1 MIEADIT
8 VRRAGFTLESAFTSD
23 GGITALFGR
32 SGSGKTTLL
41 NAMAGLIRPDNG
53 HIRLDGQTL
62 FEAST
67 RIFLAPHR
75 RRIGLVFQDA
85 QLFPH
90 LTARQNLL
98 YGRFFNRRFFN
109 VAAGPKLDFDAVVGV
124 LGIGKLLERRPNAL
138 SGGEKQRVAI
148 GRALLASP
156 RLLLMDE
163 PLAALDTPRKL
174 EILPLI
180 ERVRDEMKVPIL
192 YVSHAV
198 EEVARLAARV
208 VVLEAGKVSRIGTPQ
223 EVLAPAPNSLLGP
236 LSNQRFETVS
246 LLEARVRSYDEH
258 YGLSTLDHPAGPIS
272 IPGRAGTPG
281 AKVRV
286 VVRGSDVSL
295 AMKRPGAVSI
305 RTMLAGEVKT
315 IDADD
320 GPVARVDLALS
331 GGDMLSAFITRN
343 AVDELGL
350 GQGDT
355 VLAMIKAASIDAR

>member
-41 NAMAGLIRPDNG
+41 NAMAGLIRPDSG

-98 YGRFFNRRFFN
+98 YGRFFNRSSS
-109 VAAGPKLDFDAVVGV
+109 PKLDFDAVVGV
-124 LGIGKLLERRPNAL
+124 LGIEKLLGRRPNAL
-138 SGGEKQRVAI
+138 SGGEKQRIAI

-223 EVLAPAPNSLLGP
+223 EVLAPAPDSLFGP
-236 LSNQRFETVS
+236 LSRQRFETVS
-246 LLEARVRSYDEH
+246 LLEARVRGYDEH

-272 IPGRAGTPG
+272 IPGRAGLPG
-281 AKVRV
+281 ARVRV

-295 AMKRPGAVSI
+295 AMKRPGSVSI
-305 RTMLAGEVKT
+305 RTMLGARVKAIVT
-315 IDADD
+315 DD
-320 GPVARVDLALS
+320 GPVARIDLTLT

-350 GQGDT
+350 GEGDT

>member
-1 MIEADIT
+1 MIEADII
-8 VRRAGFTLESAFTSD
+8 VRRAGFTLTSAFSSD

-32 SGSGKTTLL
+32 SGSGKTTVL
-41 NAMAGLIRPDNG
+41 NAMAGLVRPDSG
-53 HIRLDGQTL
+53 HIRLDGETL
-62 FEAST
+62 FEASS
-67 RIFLAPHR
+67 RIFLPPHR
-75 RRIGLVFQDA
+75 RRVGLVFQDA

-98 YGRFFNRRFFN
+98 YGRFFNRT
-109 VAAGPKLDFDAVVGV
+109 AGPRLDFDAVIGV
-124 LGIGKLLERRPNAL
+124 LGIEKLLGRRPNAL

-208 VVLEAGKVSRIGTPQ
+208 VVLEAGKVTRIGPPQ
-223 EVLAPAPNSLLGP
+223 EVLAPAVGP
-236 LSNQRFETVS
+236 VSGQRFETVS
-246 LLEARVRSYDEH
+246 LLQAKVRHYDEH
-258 YGLSTLDHPAGPIS
+258 YGLSTLDHPAGIIS
-272 IPGRAGTPG
+272 VPGRASPPG
-281 AKVRV
+281 ADVRV
-286 VVRGSDVSL
+286 VVRGSDVSI
-295 AMKRPGAVSI
+295 AMKRPGSVSI
-305 RTMLAGEVKT
+305 RTMLAATVKT
-315 IDADD
+315 IEADD
-320 GPVARVDLALS
+320 GPVARVDLTLT
-331 GGDMLSAFITRN
+331 GGDTLSAFITRN

-350 GQGDT
+350 GQGDD

>member
-1 MIEADIT
+1 MIDADII
-8 VRRAGFTLESAFTSD
+8 VRRAGFTLETAFTSD

-32 SGSGKTTLL
+32 SGSGKTTVL
-41 NAMAGLIRPDNG
+41 NAMAGLIRPDGG

-90 LTARQNLL
+90 LSARQNLV
-98 YGRFFNRRFFN
+98 YGRFFNR
-109 VAAGPKLDFDAVVGV
+109 AARPKLDFDVVVGV
-124 LGIGKLLERRPNAL
+124 LGLEALLDRRPHAL

-163 PLAALDTPRKL
+163 PLAALDAPRKL

-208 VVLEAGKVSRIGTPQ
+208 VVLEAGKVSRVGTPQ
-223 EVLAPAPNSLLGP
+223 EVLAPAAGP
-236 LSNQRFETVS
+236 VSSQRFETVS
-246 LLEARVRSYDEH
+246 LLQARVRGYDEQ

-272 IPGRAGTPG
+272 IPGRAGPPG
-281 AKVRV
+281 AGVRV
-286 VVRGSDVSL
+286 VVRGSDVSI
-295 AMKRPGAVSI
+295 AMKRPGSVSI
-305 RTMLAGEVKT
+305 RTMLAAEVTT
-315 IDADD
+315 IAADD
-320 GPVARVDLALS
+320 GPVARVDLALT
-331 GGDMLSAFITRN
+331 GGDRLSAFITRN

-350 GQGDT
+350 GQGDA

>member
-1 MIEADIT
+1 MIDADIT
-8 VRRAGFTLESAFTSD
+8 IRRAGFALEAAFTTD

-32 SGSGKTTLL
+32 SGSGKTTFL
-41 NAMAGLIRPDNG
+41 NAVAVLLR
-53 HIRLDGQTL
+53 
-62 FEAST
+62 
-67 RIFLAPHR
+67 PHR
-75 RRIGLVFQDA
+75 RHVGLVFQDA

-90 LTARQNLL
+90 LTARQNLT
-98 YGRFFNRRFFN
+98 YGRFFNRT
-109 VAAGPKLDFDAVVGV
+109 AGERLDFDMVVGV
-124 LGIGKLLERRPNAL
+124 LGIGALLGRRPGAL

-163 PLAALDTPRKL
+163 PLAALDTARKL

-208 VVLEAGKVSRIGTPQ
+208 VVLEDGRVARVGPPQ
-223 EVLAPAPNSLLGP
+223 DVLAPAPGP
-236 LSNQRFETVS
+236 VSNQRFDTVS
-246 LLEARVRSYDEH
+246 LLQARVRAYDER

-272 IPGRAGTPG
+272 IPGRAGPPG
-281 AKVRV
+281 SPVRV

-295 AMKRPGAVSI
+295 AMKRPGSVSI
-305 RTMLAGEVKT
+305 RTMLSASVRA
-315 IDADD
+315 IASDD
-320 GPVARVDLALS
+320 GPVARVDLTLA
-331 GGDMLSAFITRN
+331 GGDALSAFVTRH

-350 GQGDT
+350 GAGDN

>member
-1 MIEADIT
+1 MIDANII

-41 NAMAGLIRPDNG
+41 NAMAGLIRPDSG

-62 FEAST
+62 FEASSRT
-67 RIFLAPHR
+67 FLAPHR

-98 YGRFFNRRFFN
+98 YGRFFNRRSLD
-109 VAAGPKLDFDAVVGV
+109 VAGPKLEFDAVVGV
-124 LGIGKLLERRPNAL
+124 LGIEKLLGRRPNAL

-163 PLAALDTPRKL
+163 PLAALDAPRKL

-208 VVLEAGKVSRIGTPQ
+208 VVLEAGQVSRIGTPQ
-223 EVLAPAPNSLLGP
+223 DVLVPASGP

-246 LLEARVRSYDEH
+246 LLEARVRGYDQH

-272 IPGRAGTPG
+272 IPGRAGPPG
-281 AKVRV
+281 TKVRV
-286 VVRGSDVSL
+286 VVRGSDVSI
-295 AMKRPGAVSI
+295 AMKRPGSVSI
-305 RTMLAGEVKT
+305 RTMLGAQVQA

-320 GPVARVDLALS
+320 GPVARVDLILT
-331 GGDMLSAFITRN
+331 GGDKLSAFITRN

-350 GQGDT
+350 GQGDS
-355 VLAMIKAASIDAR
+355 VLAMIKAASIDARWEG

>member
-41 NAMAGLIRPDNG
+41 NAMAGLIRPDSG

-98 YGRFFNRRFFN
+98 YGRFFNRN
-109 VAAGPKLDFDAVVGV
+109 AGPKLDFDAVVGV
-124 LGIGKLLERRPNAL
+124 LGIEKLLERRPNAL

-223 EVLAPAPNSLLGP
+223 EVLAPAPGSLFGP

-272 IPGRAGTPG
+272 IPGRAGPPG

-305 RTMLAGEVKT
+305 RTMLGARVK
-315 IDADD
+315 AVASDD
-320 GPVARVDLALS
+320 GPVARVDLALT
-331 GGDMLSAFITRN
+331 GGDTLSAFITRN

>member
-1 MIEADIT
+1 MIDADIT
-8 VRRAGFTLESAFTSD
+8 IRRAGFALEAAFTTD

-32 SGSGKTTLL
+32 SGSGKTTIL
-41 NAMAGLIRPDNG
+41 NAVAGLLRPDRG
-53 HIRLDGQTL
+53 HIRLNGDTL
-62 FEAST
+62 FDAAG
-67 RIFLAPHR
+67 RVFLRPHR
-75 RRIGLVFQDA
+75 RHVGLVFQDA

-90 LTARQNLL
+90 LTARQNLT
-98 YGRFFNRRFFN
+98 YGRFFNRT
-109 VAAGPKLDFDAVVGV
+109 AGERLDFDMVVGV
-124 LGIGKLLERRPNAL
+124 LGIGALLGRRPGAL

-163 PLAALDTPRKL
+163 PLAALDTARKL

-208 VVLEAGKVSRIGTPQ
+208 VVLEDGRVARVGPPQ
-223 EVLAPAPNSLLGP
+223 DVLAPAPGP
-236 LSNQRFETVS
+236 VSNQRFDTVS
-246 LLEARVRSYDEH
+246 LLQARVRAYDER

-272 IPGRAGTPG
+272 IPGRAGAPG
-281 AKVRV
+281 SPVRV

-295 AMKRPGAVSI
+295 AMKRPGSVSI
-305 RTMLAGEVKT
+305 RTMLSASVRA
-315 IDADD
+315 IASDD
-320 GPVARVDLALS
+320 GPVARVDLTLA
-331 GGDMLSAFITRN
+331 GGDALSAFVTRH

-350 GQGDT
+350 GAGDN

>member
-1 MIEADIT
+1 MIDADIT
-8 VRRAGFTLESAFTSD
+8 VRRAGFSLEAAFTAD

-32 SGSGKTTLL
+32 SGSGKTTVL
-41 NAMAGLIRPDNG
+41 NAVAGLLRPDRG
-53 HIRLDGQTL
+53 HIRLNGDTL
-62 FEAST
+62 FDAAG
-67 RIFLAPHR
+67 RVFLRPHR
-75 RRIGLVFQDA
+75 RHVGLVFQDA

-90 LTARQNLL
+90 LTARQNLTF
-98 YGRFFNRRFFN
+98 GRFFNRTARE
-109 VAAGPKLDFDAVVGV
+109 KLDFDMVVGV
-124 LGIGKLLERRPNAL
+124 LGIAPLLNRRPGAL

-163 PLAALDTPRKL
+163 PLASLDTARKL

-180 ERVRDEMKVPIL
+180 ERVRDEMKIPIL

-208 VVLEAGKVSRIGTPQ
+208 VVLEDGKVTRIGLPQ
-223 EVLAPAPNSLLGP
+223 DVLAPAPGP
-236 LSNQRFETVS
+236 LSDQRFDSVS
-246 LLEARVRSYDEH
+246 LLQARVRAYDEH

-272 IPGRAGTPG
+272 IPSRAGPLG
-281 AKVRV
+281 ASVRV

-295 AMKRPGAVSI
+295 AMKRPGSVSI
-305 RTMLAGEVKT
+305 RTMLAASVKAVEV
-315 IDADD
+315 DD
-320 GPVARVDLALS
+320 GPIARVDLTLD
-331 GGDMLSAFITRN
+331 GGDTLSAFITRN

-350 GQGDT
+350 RPGDS